1 MEPQEQ
7 NVPVPVTDTSAY
19 LTTVASIATIIDITT
34 TALSSIDGDGVEL
47 IGPEGNTISDGTL
60 HDMVSNMT
68 YHAINERA
76 ISYES
81 IDGSSTNV

>member
-7 NVPVPVTDTSAY
+7 NAPVVVTDTSAY

-47 IGPEGNTISDGTL
+47 IGPEGNTLSDGAL

-68 YHAINERA
+68 YRAINERA
-76 ISYES
+76 ISYET